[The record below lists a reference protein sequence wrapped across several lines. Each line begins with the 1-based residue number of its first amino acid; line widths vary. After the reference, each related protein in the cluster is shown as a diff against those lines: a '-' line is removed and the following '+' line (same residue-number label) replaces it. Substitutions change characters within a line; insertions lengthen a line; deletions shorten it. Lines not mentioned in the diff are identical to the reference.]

1 MSSRYPIRVM
11 QQRDLDGI
19 MRVECASFGK
29 DAYDRKL
36 FAEYSHNCGSLF
48 LVAQSR
54 GRVCGYSLTQARGDR
69 AELVSIAV
77 DPPTRGNGVASAL
90 LESTLR
96 RLRRRKVAR
105 VSLMVRT
112 TNAVARE
119 FYEKYEFTKVRVVRG
134 YYEDGSDGYL
144 MRKLLYSRNSPSAT
158 ISAGP
163 VR

>member
-1 MSSRYPIRVM
+1 MNSRFPIRVM
-11 QQRDLDGI
+11 RQRDLDGI
-19 MRVECASFGK
+19 LRVERASFGR

-36 FAEYSHNCGSLF
+36 FAEYSHTCGSLF
-48 LVAQSR
+48 LVAQSGDR
-54 GRVCGYSLTQARGDR
+54 ICGYSLTHARGDR

-77 DPPTRGNGVASAL
+77 DPPTRGKGVASAL

-112 TNAVARE
+112 TNTAARQ

-144 MRKLLYSRNSPSAT
+144 MRKTLERQPASR
-158 ISAGP
+158 
-163 VR
+163 RR

>member
-1 MSSRYPIRVM
+1 MR
-11 QQRDLDGI
+11 QRDLDAI
-19 MRVECASFGK
+19 LHLEHACFGK

-36 FAEYSHNCGSLF
+36 FAEYSNTCRGLF

-54 GRVCGYSLTQARGDR
+54 GRICGYSLTYAKADR

-77 DPPTRGNGVASAL
+77 HPSARGKGVASAL

-96 RLRRRKVAR
+96 RLRRRKVGR
-105 VSLMVRT
+105 LSLMVR
-112 TNAVARE
+112 VANTAARR
-119 FYEKYEFTKVRVVRG
+119 FYEKFEFTKVRIVRG
-134 YYEDGSDGYL
+134 YYEDGADGYL
-144 MRKLLYSRNSPSAT
+144 MRKTLYSRNSPSAT